1 MYVLMESFKLHN
13 RPMMAADA
21 VSVTRVDL
29 VGLYHAFRNVCIEH
43 GLSAQRVGEALG
55 IQSATLSRM
64 HRGKIKD
71 IRAHSMLKMCEWANL
86 NPRDF
91 LVEDRVII
99 ATKLPK
105 E

>member
-1 MYVLMESFKLHN
+1 
-13 RPMMAADA
+13 MMKADS

-29 VGLYHAFRNVCIEH
+29 VGLYHAFRNVCVEH

-64 HRGKIKD
+64 HRGKIRD
-71 IRAHSMLKMCEWANL
+71 IHAHSLLKICEWADL

-91 LVEDRVII
+91 LVEDRVIV
-99 ATKLPK
+99 ATKSPK
-105 E
+105 EQ